1 MSERGDAKRS
11 VVVTGAA
18 GAIGS
23 LIVARLG
30 TWWHIRATDVRS
42 QSGIEQLD
50 VTDMRRCL
58 EIFERA
64 DAVVH
69 LAANPDANADWGA
82 LRGRNV
88 EGAYAVAAA
97 ARECEVRRLV
107 LASSLQAVSGYP
119 QTRQRRAADHPRPA
133 NLYGATKAWAEALG
147 GWVAST
153 SRTSVVALR
162 IGYFSPIAPQG
173 AEATPNDLGGW
184 LSPDDCTRLIQAAVE
199 TERTGLTIVNGISA
213 NRYRVAELGEAEH
226 SIGYEPADD
235 TWDSIASDPDRTR
248 ERGPTA

>member
-1 MSERGDAKRS
+1 MPESGDLRRP

-30 TWWHIRATDVRS
+30 TRWQIRATDVRS
-42 QSGIEQLD
+42 GAGIEQLD
-50 VTDMRRCL
+50 VTDVQRCL
-58 EIFERA
+58 AIFEGA

-69 LAANPDANADWGA
+69 LAANPNLDAEWGA
-82 LRGRNV
+82 LRGPNV

-97 ARECEVRRLV
+97 ARERGVRRLV

-119 QTRQRRAADHPRPA
+119 QTRQRRAGDPPRSA

-153 SRTSVVALR
+153 SHTSVIALR
-162 IGYFSPIAPQG
+162 IGNFSPIPPQG
-173 AEATPNDLGGW
+173 KQATLHDLAAW

-199 TERTGLTIVNGISA
+199 TEQAGFTVVNGISA
-213 NRYRVAELGEAEH
+213 NRYRVAELGEAEYR
-226 SIGYEPADD
+226 IGYAPADD
-235 TWDSIASDPDRTR
+235 TWDRITSDS
-248 ERGPTA
+248 G